1 MFTRQMVKKVVDAI
15 NAIIL
20 ESTYI
25 DPTNQPEAV
34 QKIVN
39 DIQNLKTP
47 LLQLKR
53 FVKKDP
59 DFKNKLNDEGMP
71 PRIIEEELELAIR
84 HDLDAAIRSL
94 GLSGENYL
102 SDLADIEFEIYNK
115 IEDRD
120 GRLMTFNHLGE
131 RYESYTRFFSE
142 EREGRF
148 EESAFGKRYTPQEA
162 HVTIH
167 IASFVNSMEEALKFA
182 QHDGGRHLCNLLH
195 TYIEWAYD
203 PGTHVHYD
211 IDIVKSHGSLRGIAD
226 KNGKTILD
234 WTKSFRK
241 KTDNESRE
249 LLRAFESA
257 IRKGIYRDEETGELK
272 KITSL
277 DPANSENIKLEGAFK
292 PIKEKGGPI
301 NNLDLAT
308 DKKSEDM

>member
-142 EREGRF
+142 ETGRE
-148 EESAFGKRYTPQEA
+148 
-162 HVTIH
+162 V
-167 IASFVNSMEEALKFA
+167 
-182 QHDGGRHLCNLLH
+182 
-195 TYIEWAYD
+195 
-203 PGTHVHYD
+203 
-211 IDIVKSHGSLRGIAD
+211 
-226 KNGKTILD
+226 
-234 WTKSFRK
+234 
-241 KTDNESRE
+241 
-249 LLRAFESA
+249 
-257 IRKGIYRDEETGELK
+257 
-272 KITSL
+272 
-277 DPANSENIKLEGAFK
+277 
-292 PIKEKGGPI
+292 
-301 NNLDLAT
+301 
-308 DKKSEDM
+308 